1 MTVLAIVHF
10 LHLVFGLLWIGGLA
24 VFAIAWYP
32 LLAEFPP
39 DRGGALQSVIG
50 RRAGP
55 AMAIAGI
62 GVMVTGL
69 LRAWLGGGVTEI
81 GDLAAPYG
89 LLVLLSLAIVIA
101 HAVLGGRERKA
112 VAAALQLP
120 AADAAQALRALA
132 RRIRLTTAAA
142 ALSVL
147 AIMAMLGLG
156 MY

>member
-1 MTVLAIVHF
+1 VAILALVHF
-10 LHLVFGLLWIGGLA
+10 LHLLFGLLWIGGLA

-32 LLAEFPP
+32 LLAELPP
-39 DRGGALQSVIG
+39 ERGGALQAAIG
-50 RRAGP
+50 RRVGP
-55 AMAIAGI
+55 AMAVAGTA
-62 GVMVTGL
+62 VMVTGL

-81 GDLAAPYG
+81 ADLAAPYG

-101 HAVLGGRERKA
+101 HAIVGGRERRA
-112 VAAALQLP
+112 VDTAMKLP
-120 AADAAQALRALA
+120 EADAAPALRALV
-132 RRIRLTTAAA
+132 RRIRSTTAIA